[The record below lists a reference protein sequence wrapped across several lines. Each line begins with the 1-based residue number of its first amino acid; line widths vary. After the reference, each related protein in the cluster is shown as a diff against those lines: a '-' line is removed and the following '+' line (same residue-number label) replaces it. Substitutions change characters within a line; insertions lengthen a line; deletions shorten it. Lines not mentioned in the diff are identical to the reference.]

1 MLYIGLFKATKNLK
15 LVSLN
20 KDNYNLDLEEHLV
33 VQGRESLKRLNK
45 LIIDHQVELMIHK
58 IQTQIQIEDSKPF
71 KVRVYVLVEKLL
83 NN

>member
-1 MLYIGLFKATKNLK
+1 MLYIRLFKATKNLK

-20 KDNYNLDLEEHLV
+20 KDSYNLDLEEHLV

-45 LIIDHQVELMIHK
+45 LIIDHQVQLMIHR

-71 KVRVYVLVEKLL
+71 KVRVYVLVEKILS
-83 NN
+83 N

>member
-20 KDNYNLDLEEHLV
+20 KDSYNLDLEEHLV

-58 IQTQIQIEDSKPF
+58 IQTQIQIEDSKLF
-71 KVRVYVLVEKLL
+71 KVRVYVLVEKIL